1 MSGIVPAFENA
12 GGAMSTITVILLIV
26 VVVAVAVAAWAFIQR
41 EKTLKLRNKYGTEYD
56 RLADQE
62 KSARRA
68 ETILETREK
77 RVAKFNIRPLRQDE
91 IERFAADW
99 RVVQEHFVDDPRSA
113 VSQADRLI
121 NDALKT
127 RGYPMSEFEQQA
139 ADLSVEYPQ
148 VVDNYRKAHTI
159 AQQDLRGSSSTED
172 LRKAMQYYRSLFE
185 YVLGQHINQM
195 EEVRNG

>member
-1 MSGIVPAFENA
+1 
-12 GGAMSTITVILLIV
+12 MSTITVILLIV